1 MPVVQTLHNYRLVC
15 CAGTFFREGK
25 VCVEC
30 TAASPWP
37 GVRHRCYRGS
47 LPGSL
52 AVAWMLQSN
61 WRRGTYTELVDV
73 YVALTPFAADRFAA
87 QGLPRERIVISP
99 NFVDSLDPPNR
110 GGGGYVAFAGR
121 LSEEKGVRVVLDAWR
136 ELRDIPLKVVGD
148 GPMAADFARAAREAN
163 LPIEFLGMRPRNE
176 VLQIIGGAEFQ
187 VVASECF
194 EGFPLVVVESYARGT
209 PVIASRIGGLI
220 ELIAPEEDRPAFR
233 CRRPG
238 RAGAPGAPPLGRCA
252 AARRACAPGP
262 VRATN
267 PNTRPSVRPRACW
280 ISTIARSRAPRSA
293 AGRGR
298 LRVDRCVPASS
309 SSSSSTI
316 PKAGPAPSCRAT

>member
-1 MPVVQTLHNYRLVC
+1 
-15 CAGTFFREGK
+15 
-25 VCVEC
+25 
-30 TAASPWP
+30 
-37 GVRHRCYRGS
+37 
-47 LPGSL
+47 
-52 AVAWMLQSN
+52 MLQSN
-61 WRRGTYTELVDV
+61 WRRGTYTDLVDV
-73 YVALTPFAADRFAA
+73 YVALTQFAADRFAA

-220 ELIAPEEDRPAFR
+220 ELISPEKTGLHFDVGDPAALVRQVRRLWGDAPLRAR
-233 CRRPG
+233 L
-238 RAGAPGAPPLGRCA
+238 RAGAR
-252 AARRACAPGP
+252 ARYESEYTPE
-262 VRATN
+262 RAT
-267 PNTRPSVRPRACW
+267 TRLLDLYDRAL
-280 ISTIARSRAPRSA
+280 ASA
-293 AGRGR
+293 AQRGGSR
-298 LRVDRCVPASS
+298 QV
-309 SSSSSTI
+309 
-316 PKAGPAPSCRAT
+316 AG